1 MLPIN
6 GLYGHIR
13 ANTLKSIMLL
23 AGFAALVAAYWFA
36 ACLAFSAIA
45 HLFDLS
51 SPPVSASAAF
61 DQIMANAAARAL
73 ANWHVPILVTAAWFV
88 AAWLFYG
95 GMIRAA
101 TGARPVSRQ
110 AEPDLY
116 KRVERLAIAA
126 GLPMPRVEIMETQAL
141 NAYAAGLG
149 PDDATVAVTRGLLKR
164 LEPRELDAV
173 LAHEMVHI
181 RNRDV
186 RLMVF
191 ALIFAGGITLGG
203 NLIAHAMS
211 NRRGTS
217 WSPGDFDD
225 VGYGVRAHHRHGGLG
240 APAILAVAGALL
252 IAAAT
257 LALTHIG
264 AIMTRLAISR
274 AREFMADAGAV
285 ELTKDPDALISALAK
300 ISGHDYVPGAS
311 DTMSAMMISSSF
323 DEDDIF
329 DELFSTHPSVA
340 ARISALS
347 RHAGG
352 MAMPPRR
359 RFVRPQ
365 RVQAGG

>member
-1 MLPIN
+1 
-6 GLYGHIR
+6 
-13 ANTLKSIMLL
+13 
-23 AGFAALVAAYWFA
+23 
-36 ACLAFSAIA
+36 
-45 HLFDLS
+45 
-51 SPPVSASAAF
+51 
-61 DQIMANAAARAL
+61 
-73 ANWHVPILVTAAWFV
+73 
-88 AAWLFYG
+88 
-95 GMIRAA
+95 
-101 TGARPVSRQ
+101 
-110 AEPDLY
+110 
-116 KRVERLAIAA
+116 
-126 GLPMPRVEIMETQAL
+126 METPAL
-141 NAYAAGLG
+141 HGYAAGLG
-149 PDDATVAVTRGLLKR
+149 PDDATVAVTLGLLER

-203 NLIAHAMS
+203 NLLAHMLSARNGS
-211 NRRGTS
+211 S

-225 VGYGVRAHHRHGGLG
+225 ADYGVRAHHRHGGLG
-240 APAILAVAGALL
+240 APAIVAVAGALL
-252 IAAAT
+252 VAAAT

-323 DEDDIF
+323 DEDDMF

-340 ARISALS
+340 ARIAALS

-352 MAMPPRR
+352 ISMPPRR

>member
-1 MLPIN
+1 MLPTN

-13 ANTLKSIMLL
+13 DNTFKSALLL
-23 AGFAALVAAYWFA
+23 AGFGALIAAYWFA
-36 ACLAFSAIA
+36 ACLAFSAVA
-45 HLFDLS
+45 YLFDLS
-51 SPPVSASAAF
+51 SPPVSAAAAF
-61 DQIMANAAARAL
+61 DRIMATAAARTLDNWLVPVVLTAVWFLL
-73 ANWHVPILVTAAWFV
+73 AWH
-88 AAWLFYG
+88 FYG
-95 GMIRAA
+95 WMIRAA
-101 TGARPVSRQ
+101 TGARPVTRRE
-110 AEPDLY
+110 APDLY

-149 PDDATVAVTRGLLKR
+149 PDDATVAVTRGLLET
-164 LEPRELDAV
+164 LDPRELDAV

-203 NLIAHAMS
+203 SLVAHLI
-211 NRRGTS
+211 NQRRGNS
-217 WSPGDFDD
+217 WSSSDFDT
-225 VGYGVRAHHRHGGLG
+225 GGFGVRGHHRNGGLG
-240 APAILAVAGALL
+240 APALVAVAGALL
-252 IAAAT
+252 VAAAT
-257 LALTHIG
+257 LALTHVG

-323 DEDDIF
+323 DEEDIF
-329 DELFSTHPSVA
+329 EELFSTHPPVA
-340 ARISALS
+340 SRIAALS
-347 RHAGG
+347 THAGG
-352 MAMPPRR
+352 LQLPPRR
-359 RFVRPQ
+359 RFIRPQ
-365 RVQAGG
+365 RAQAGG